1 MLHVSFKCIRVHVF
15 RGCCTDLLV
24 TVKIQGRL
32 QLLYLLYH
40 KQRKNFLNCI
50 IMQMSS
56 IFTMHRRRTNL
67 EFSVC
72 EKLPADQ
79 LPALRFYST

>member
-15 RGCCTDLLV
+15 RGCCTVLFV

-40 KQRKNFLNCI
+40 KQSKNFKLN
-50 IMQMSS
+50 
-56 IFTMHRRRTNL
+56 HH
-67 EFSVC
+67 
-72 EKLPADQ
+72 ADV
-79 LPALRFYST
+79 LYLYNA